1 MLLEELKSVILQLD
15 NSNRFHTI
23 NGKRDTWLYD
33 SYAHK
38 IYRIDTKIINGIKRD
53 NTNALENSSLEN
65 NLEFLLFCKS
75 IKNVSQDFVEPIPPS
90 KKCTVMINTS
100 NRCNLNCS
108 YCYRHKT
115 EPSVSNL
122 TTIKNTLDFVM
133 KKYKPYAEE
142 FVISY
147 SMTSESSLDLP
158 ILKQIADEYI
168 NFENYQFTESDINDS
183 SFKEFYNRLQTDLKA
198 CEFFD
203 FPAEN
208 KNQVVK
214 FLNSVLSIRNLFDIL
229 KLSESMFNEND
240 RSEIR
245 KRFILAKWRLFR
257 LNRWCL
263 EILYDKYIHK
273 RKVPFVGFWFMT
285 NGTCASKEFIDF
297 VKSCDINPL
306 WISLDGPKK
315 VHDSNRKYNLGN
327 GSYDDIIKNI
337 KFFYTNGINLKAS
350 AVLTANFPRPLKII
364 KHLLSLG
371 FKEIS
376 LTPVRPGYE
385 YSFSES
391 NVKDLLAGYD
401 EIFALLKASAKK
413 NDFSFFHLLKED
425 MCLAAFYS
433 FFRKIKLIKRCSFD
447 DQIVVDSK
455 GDIYPCLYFTGNK
468 NFCYGNISNR
478 IERNRINHKIY
489 VTDREDCKNCWARYL
504 CGGTCFY
511 ASYTTTGSTLPPD
524 PIECTI
530 RKHLAERCLELIVFL
545 FENNIAINRI
555 IY

>member
-1 MLLEELKSVILQLD
+1 MLLNELKKEITKLED
-15 NSNRFHTI
+15 KRRFHTI
-23 NGKRDTWLYD
+23 CGKQYEWIYD
-33 SYAHK
+33 SYSHK
-38 IYRIDTKIINGIKRD
+38 IYRINRNFVEKIIKNENI
-53 NTNALENSSLEN
+53 LEYSSLEE
-65 NLEFLLFCKS
+65 NLELFLLCKS
-75 IKNVSQDFVEPIPPS
+75 IKNNTQDHVEFILPE
-90 KKCTVMINTS
+90 KKCSIMINTS

-108 YCYRHKT
+108 YCYKSKT
-115 EPSVSNL
+115 ETSVNNIE
-122 TTIKNTLDFVM
+122 TIKKTLDFVM
-133 KKYKPYAEE
+133 TKYKPNADEYI
-142 FVISY
+142 ISY

-168 NFENYQFTESDINDS
+168 NFENYQFTDSDIDEEN
-183 SFKEFYNRLQTDLKA
+183 FMEFYSRLQKDLES
-198 CEFFD
+198 CRLFD

-208 KNQVVK
+208 INQVVK
-214 FLNSVLSIRNLFDIL
+214 FLNSLLSIRNLYDIL
-229 KLSESMFNEND
+229 KLSENMFNEND
-240 RSEIR
+240 RSEIH
-245 KRFILAKWRLFR
+245 KRNILAKWRLFR

-263 EILYDKYIHK
+263 ELLYDKYIHK

-327 GSYDDIIKNI
+327 GSYDDIIKNL
-337 KFFYTNGINLKAS
+337 KFFHTNGINLKAS

-385 YSFSES
+385 CSFSES

-401 EIFALLKASAKK
+401 EIFAFLKASAKK

-433 FFRKIKLIKRCSFD
+433 FFRKIKLIKRCAFD

-468 NFCYGNISNR
+468 DFCYGNISNG
-478 IERNRINHKIY
+478 IGRNRINHKIY
-489 VTDREDCKNCWARYL
+489 VTNRENCKNCWARYL

-511 ASYTTTGSTLPPD
+511 ASYTATGSTLTPA

-530 RKHLAERCLELIVFL
+530 RKHLAKRCLELIVFL